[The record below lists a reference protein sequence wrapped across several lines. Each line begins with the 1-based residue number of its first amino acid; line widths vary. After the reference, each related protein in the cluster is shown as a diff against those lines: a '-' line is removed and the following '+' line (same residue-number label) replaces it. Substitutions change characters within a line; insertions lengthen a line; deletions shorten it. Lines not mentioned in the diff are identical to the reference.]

1 MTSSEESIASGAVRT
16 ALEKILV
23 SPGFA
28 SAERLSRFLRFAVE
42 EHLNG
47 QTDKLKESF
56 LGVQL
61 FGRKPSYDPRIDG
74 VVRTEAVKL
83 RARLKQYYDSDGR
96 EDELIIDM
104 PKGGYVPAFR
114 IRETTAR
121 TTPAPSPSLRIGRS
135 KLVAA
140 AVAALLLLPAAFLA
154 VKDRSFLTRAQAA
167 EIPAIA
173 VLPFVDLTPHHDHGY
188 FCDGVTEE
196 VVDSLTKMGGFRV
209 AASTSSFAFRGTRE
223 DIREIGKSLS
233 VAYVLEGTVRAEH
246 GVVRV
251 TAQLVSAADGYGL
264 WSETY
269 TREMKDVFA
278 VQDGISRDIIN
289 KLRGASRSQA
299 TGSLLSAAT
308 LARAR

>member
-1 MTSSEESIASGAVRT
+1 VTSSVESITAGAVRT
-16 ALEKILV
+16 ALEKILA

-56 LGVQL
+56 LGVEL

-114 IRETTAR
+114 LRETKGR
-121 TTPAPSPSLRIGRS
+121 PTPAPSPSSRMVRWRP
-135 KLVAA
+135 VAA
-140 AVAALLLLPAAFLA
+140 AVAALLCFPAAFLA
-154 VKDRSFLTRAQAA
+154 MKDRSFLARAQAA

-223 DIREIGKSLS
+223 DVREIGKRLS
-233 VAYVLEGTVRAEH
+233 VAYVLEGTVRTENS
-246 GVVRV
+246 VVRV
-251 TAQLVSAADGYGL
+251 TAQLVSTADGYGL

-289 KLRGASRSQA
+289 KLRSASRSQA

-308 LARAR
+308 LAQAR

>member
-1 MTSSEESIASGAVRT
+1 VTSSVEPISADAVLP
-16 ALEKILV
+16 ALEKILA

-28 SAERLSRFLRFAVE
+28 SAGRLSRFLRFAVE

-56 LGVQL
+56 LGVEL

-114 IRETTAR
+114 LREEER
-121 TTPAPSPSLRIGRS
+121 RPEPQRRI
-135 KLVAA
+135 AA
-140 AVAALLLLPAAFLA
+140 WKPVLIGFSVLALLIAAN
-154 VKDRSFLTRAQAA
+154 VTMRDRSFLTRAQAA
-167 EIPAIA
+167 EIPSIA
-173 VLPFVDLTPHHDHGY
+173 VLPFVDLSPRQDQGY

-196 VVDSLTKMGGFRV
+196 IVDSLTKMGGFRV
-209 AASTSSFAFRGTRE
+209 AATTSSFAFRATRE
-223 DIREIGKSLS
+223 DIREIGRKLN
-233 VAYVLEGTVRAEH
+233 VGLILEGSVRRDNRLI
-246 GVVRV
+246 RV
-251 TAQLVSAADGYGL
+251 TAQLINAADGYHL

-269 TREMKDVFA
+269 ERELTNVFS
-278 VQDGISRDIIN
+278 VQDEISKAIIN
-289 KLRGASRSQA
+289 KLGVAQASRPV
-299 TGSLLSAAT
+299 LPLSH
-308 LARAR
+308 

>member
-1 MTSSEESIASGAVRT
+1 MTSSFEPISADAVRA
-16 ALEKILV
+16 ALEKILA

-28 SAERLSRFLRFAVE
+28 SAGRLSRFLRFAVE

-56 LGVQL
+56 LGVEL

-114 IRETTAR
+114 LREEKEHQ
-121 TTPAPSPSLRIGRS
+121 PAPQRRIAAW
-135 KLVAA
+135 KPALVGFS
-140 AVAALLLLPAAFLA
+140 VFALLFAY
-154 VKDRSFLTRAQAA
+154 VTMRDRSFLTRAQAA
-167 EIPAIA
+167 EIPSIA
-173 VLPFVDLTPHHDHGY
+173 VLPFVDLTSHQDQAY

-196 VVDSLTKMGGFRV
+196 IVDSLTKMGGFRV
-209 AASTSSFAFRGTRE
+209 AATTSSFAFRTTRE
-223 DIREIGKSLS
+223 DIREIGRKLN
-233 VAYVLEGTVRAEH
+233 VGLILEGSVRKDNRLI
-246 GVVRV
+246 RV
-251 TAQLVSAADGYGL
+251 TAQLINAANGYHL

-269 TREMKDVFA
+269 ERELTDVFA
-278 VQDGISRDIIN
+278 VQDEVSRAIIN
-289 KLRGASRSQA
+289 KLRVAQASRPV
-299 TGSLLSAAT
+299 LPLSH
-308 LARAR
+308 